1 MGAVELPVAAEP
13 SGTKF
18 HRPLRRHLR
27 QHFLSTHRRG
37 LLFSRRRPA
46 RLRRRETFLP
56 AFACADTSALDCPV
70 PPFRRA
76 CLLQLQTRYFFEWKK
91 LNIQGRADR
100 LAISLAKTLARRDGR
115 RRLDDSSRR
124 NLSQRAHS
132 DDRIA
137 PNPSCPRNG
146 RWHSATSVVR
156 FRQWRLRREMRRADI
171 RGQLAISERE
181 LAKQRRVIEKQLKKR
196 AHRFPSER

>member
-1 MGAVELPVAAEP
+1 MGAVELSVAAEP

-56 AFACADTSALDCPV
+56 AFARADTSALDCPV
-70 PPFRRA
+70 PPFRRMSIA
-76 CLLQLQTRYFFEWKK
+76 TADPLFLRMEETKHPGP
-91 LNIQGRADR
+91 GRIDW
-100 LAISLAKTLARRDGR
+100 LFLWQKTLARRDGR

-146 RWHSATSVVR
+146 RWHSQQRGSFSPMAIAPRNAPRRYQGSV
-156 FRQWRLRREMRRADI
+156 
-171 RGQLAISERE
+171 GN
-181 LAKQRRVIEKQLKKR
+181 
-196 AHRFPSER
+196 